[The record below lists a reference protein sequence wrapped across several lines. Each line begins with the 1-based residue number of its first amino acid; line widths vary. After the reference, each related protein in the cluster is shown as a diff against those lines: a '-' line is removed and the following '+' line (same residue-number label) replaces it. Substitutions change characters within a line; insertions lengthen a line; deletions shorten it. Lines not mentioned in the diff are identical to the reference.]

1 MFSQKETPKY
11 QRMLESELDR
21 TLVRLRTEMPNSE
34 DYTKTLGLVE
44 RLHDMLDDEQPDVVS
59 KNTLLVVGGNL
70 LGIILILKHEHLN
83 PITSKALG
91 FVLRTRA

>member
-1 MFSQKETPKY
+1 MFSPKEKPKH

-21 TLVRLRTEMPNSE
+21 VLVRLRTEMPNSE
-34 DYTKTLGLVE
+34 DYTKALSLVE
-44 RLHDMLDDEQPDVVS
+44 RLHDMLDKDDPEVVS

-83 PITSKALG
+83 PITSKALS
-91 FVLRTRA
+91 FVIRTRT